1 MTGATD
7 PLSRRSGVRIW
18 LFRLYLHW
26 YFWRRF
32 HAVRI
37 SRSGV
42 PAVAAG
48 RPVIVYSNHP
58 SWWDPVTFILV
69 SPKLFHGRVGFGPI
83 DRQSLGQYALLERI
97 GAFGVPQDNPRSGAI
112 FLRICLALLARP
124 DTILWITAEGSFTDP
139 RARPV
144 ALRPGLAHLARR
156 MPGALIL
163 PLALEYTFW
172 NESQPEALL
181 RFGPPVEPGGCTTVP
196 QWTERLEAA
205 LTETMDALAAES
217 MTRNPGL
224 FRPLLRGGAGVGGI
238 YDCYRRV
245 RALLTRRRFD
255 PSHEGRQ

>member
-1 MTGATD
+1 MTD

-37 SRSGV
+37 SRSGM
-42 PAVAAG
+42 PAACNG
-48 RPVIVYSNHP
+48 RPIIVYSNHP
-58 SWWDPVTFILV
+58 SWWDPATFILV
-69 SPKLFHGRVGFGPI
+69 HNKLFPGRLGFGPI
-83 DRQSLGQYALLERI
+83 DRKSLGQYGLLQRM
-97 GAFGVPQDNPRSGAI
+97 GAFGVPQDDPRSGAI
-112 FLRICLALLARP
+112 FLRTCLSLLALPNAM
-124 DTILWITAEGSFTDP
+124 LWITAEGGFTDP

-144 ALRPGLAHLARR
+144 VLRPGLAHLARR
-156 MPGALIL
+156 MPEAVVL
-163 PLALEYTFW
+163 PLALEYSFW

-181 RFGPPVEPGGCTTVP
+181 RFGPPVEAGGGATVA
-196 QWTERLEAA
+196 QWTERLEAS

-238 YDCYRRV
+238 YDLYRRM
-245 RALLTRRRFD
+245 RALLTRQSFD